1 MGYTHEAFEKAE
13 HELSS
18 RRHLSSDKLVRRYE
32 EVSKNVSGFK
42 DIDDKIAEIGIELS
56 KLALKKGAV
65 DKEKFFSLEKEI
77 KTLEQNKQ
85 QMLESA
91 GFGKNYFDDVH
102 ICNVCKDT
110 GYINGEMCSCF
121 KKLISEYEFNGNSVY
136 ENVSFDN
143 FNIDLYSDEIIPQY
157 NTSAKRHMQN
167 VYDFCKAYADE
178 FTKTSENIIMFGGAG
193 LGKTFMCTCIAKE
206 LSRKGFSVIM
216 QSAYNI
222 FEIIS
227 KNKFS
232 FKTDLTEDVNK
243 YYNCDLLIMD
253 DLGTEFVTEY
263 TVSALFDIINTR
275 MVSNKPTII
284 NANLSLKNIE
294 AKYSDRI
301 VSRLLT
307 YNHLLFLGTD
317 IRSLNI

>member
-13 HELSS
+13 YELSS
-18 RRHLSSDKLVRRYE
+18 RRHLSSEKLIARSE
-32 EVSKNVSGFK
+32 EVAKKIPGFTN
-42 DIDDKIAEIGIELS
+42 IDNEISEKGIELS

-65 DKEKFFSLEKEI
+65 DKEKFFAIEKDL
-77 KTLEQNKQ
+77 KTLELQKTK
-85 QMLESA
+85 MLENA
-91 GFGKNYFDDVH
+91 GFYKEYLDDVH
-102 ICNVCKDT
+102 TCKLCKDT
-110 GYINGEMCSCF
+110 GYINGEMCECF
-121 KKLISEYEFNGNSVY
+121 KNLISEFEFKTNSVF
-136 ENVSFDN
+136 EDVSFEK
-143 FNIDLYSDEIIPQY
+143 FNLDLYSDEIIPQY
-157 NTSAKRHMQN
+157 NTSAKKHMKN

-193 LGKTFMCTCIAKE
+193 LGKTFLCTCIARE

-222 FEIIS
+222 FEVIS

-232 FKTDLTEDVNK
+232 FKTDLSENVNK
-243 YYNCDLLIMD
+243 FYNCDLLIMD

-275 MVSNKPTII
+275 LCLNKPTII

>member
-13 HELSS
+13 YELSL
-18 RRHLSSDKLVRRYE
+18 RRHSASDKFHKRIK
-32 EVSKNVSGFK
+32 EVADKVPGFA
-42 DIDDKIAEIGIELS
+42 DIDNKIAEIGIELS

-65 DKEKFFSLEKEI
+65 DKEKFFALENEI
-77 KTLEQNKQ
+77 KVLEQNKAQ
-85 QMLESA
+85 LLETA
-91 GFGKNYFDDVH
+91 GFCRNYIDD
-102 ICNVCKDT
+102 IYTCPVCKDT
-110 GYINGEMCSCF
+110 GYINGEMCECF
-121 KKLISEYEFNGNSVY
+121 KNLISGYEFKDNSV
-136 ENVSFDN
+136 FGN
-143 FNIDLYSDEIIPQY
+143 FTFEKFNLDLYSDEIVPQY
-157 NTSAKRHMQN
+157 NTSARKHMKN
-167 VYDFCKAYADE
+167 VYDFCRAYADE
-178 FTKTSENIIMFGGAG
+178 FTKNSENIIMFGGAG
-193 LGKTFMCTCIAKE
+193 LGKTFLCTCIAKE
-206 LSRKGFSVIM
+206 LSKKGFSVIM

-222 FEIIS
+222 FEVIS

-243 YYNCDLLIMD
+243 FYNCDLLIMD

-275 MVSNKPTII
+275 LALNKPTII

-317 IRSLNI
+317 IRSLNV